1 MLRPN
6 CTVASLQSGGHILRN
21 RIALALMFLFYSL
34 AQAAHAFLGP
44 PYITPEHP
52 VAGETISVNI
62 YEGECDG
69 IVGGIP
75 GYPQVTQEG
84 SAIRALFYS
93 VHYQDP
99 ELCFLPV
106 GTATFPIS
114 NYLAGSYTLQV
125 DRWYFDGGGN
135 PVVETLGI
143 LPFTVTGGDA
153 PTVSVPVLQQSGLW
167 VLILTIVGIAMAA
180 AARRTRLTM

>member
-1 MLRPN
+1 
-6 CTVASLQSGGHILRN
+6 LRN

-106 GTATFPIS
+106 GTATFPIG
-114 NYLAGSYTLQV
+114 NYPAGSYALQV
-125 DRWYFDGGGN
+125 DRWYFDVGGN

-143 LPFTVTGGDA
+143 LAFTVAGA
-153 PTVSVPVLQQSGLW
+153 PAPFVPVPTLHQTAVWL
-167 VLILTIVGIAMAA
+167 LILTIAGIAALV
-180 AARRTRLTM
+180 ARSMGRQV

>member
-1 MLRPN
+1 M
-6 CTVASLQSGGHILRN
+6 RN
-21 RIALALMFLFYSL
+21 RIVLALMVLFYSL
-34 AQAAHAFLGP
+34 TQTAHAFLGP
-44 PYITPEHP
+44 PYITPDHP

-75 GYPQVTQEG
+75 GYPQITQEG
-84 SAIRALFYS
+84 SAIRVLFYS

-125 DRWYFDGGGN
+125 DRWYFDVGGN

-143 LPFTVTGGDA
+143 LPFTVAGAAA
-153 PTVSVPVLQQSGLW
+153 PSVPAPALHLPVMWL
-167 VLILTIVGIAMAA
+167 LILTIVGMATA
-180 AARRTRLTM
+180 VVRST